1 MRLADVVAAG
11 SVQSIHESMQESL
24 RYGGVLTKTPSGQ
37 HTHAL
42 PVSTWQRSAMNLC
55 GEILGAGVLSLPST
69 VAQLGYIVGTGLL
82 LVFSMMV
89 MYVGFYLRRGEWSS
103 TRSRGPR
110 RRG

>member
-1 MRLADVVAAG
+1 
-11 SVQSIHESMQESL
+11 
-24 RYGGVLTKTPSGQ
+24 
-37 HTHAL
+37 
-42 PVSTWQRSAMNLC
+42 MNLC